1 VTVMTANVT
10 DSWDLWLGKY
20 GGLPDRETVNGV
32 KVLRFHPQGDFWGRA
47 LDKWLNLRGGYRTLN
62 WVLTSENIEMFARY
76 PRILPI
82 IPSIL
87 RYGADIVVSMNWYWP
102 TGYYTYLARKFGR
115 FILVGIPLFH
125 TAESWSR
132 NAIYKRMLERCDAVV
147 TNTEHEAHFVH
158 ERASVKVE
166 VAGVGVHPDAF
177 AQRNGTEIRSRH
189 QLGKL
194 PLVVF

>member
-1 VTVMTANVT
+1 MKILHVSPMYCPVVGGGELHLKELCESLAQRGHEVTVMTANVT

-62 WVLTSENIEMFARY
+62 WVLTSENIEMVARY
-76 PRILPI
+76 PRVLPI
-82 IPSIL
+82 IPSVL

-125 TAESWSR
+125 TAEFWSR
-132 NAIYKRMLERCDAVV
+132 NAISNRMVERCIAMD
-147 TNTEHEAHFVH
+147 N
-158 ERASVKVE
+158 K
-166 VAGVGVHPDAF
+166 
-177 AQRNGTEIRSRH
+177 
-189 QLGKL
+189 
-194 PLVVF
+194 